1 MQPSFKDQF
10 TTDATHSLPIPKPAP
25 HRHHRTK
32 GDDPAMSRSSLK
44 GKPRAQFLL
53 HIPPHEYLLPGGEPI
68 NATIVELIVLL
79 PQWFRNPGVAW
90 RFLNNGINAA
100 VHFAILEQHRHLNLT
115 NAEEAERT
123 RDHISDTYRKTMRKI
138 KQGWTKAKHEIPDD
152 WDALNIS
159 IINYT
164 PEAANKIDYIMPPSV
179 PFKDLAVGL
188 KKLPQYYDAGDLTR
202 ALDFAMQNQK
212 LDEHAQTKEFMF
224 PDDIQL
230 ILSYIGHTQITQ
242 GHVDGAVLGRYFQ
255 VLRTADGVRR
265 KQISEQRRQ
274 QQTAD
279 ERSYDGMLPTDMG
292 ALMPTT
298 LRYSPMKQ
306 NSFQEAPQGFSYG
319 QLQDIGYSGTTIS
332 AVGHSSPIRPHLTR
346 SNSQEAA
353 ATVASE
359 LVAQGAQQAYVD
371 FPDIQDICKFE
382 TDDQGS
388 YPFSESWSHLDSQR
402 ARENIDALM
411 AAHQTHDLR
420 GLPNPVSYP
429 SQTLYPYHPSTLLRD
444 CPEGLDANNH
454 SDLARASRWA
464 RQWEYFSNGFQIRDI
479 DLVLSV
485 MDMPKATIEPG
496 GQ

>member
-1 MQPSFKDQF
+1 
-10 TTDATHSLPIPKPAP
+10 
-25 HRHHRTK
+25 
-32 GDDPAMSRSSLK
+32 MSRSSLK

-68 NATIVELIVLL
+68 NATIVDLIVLL

-100 VHFAILEQHRHLNLT
+100 VHFVILEQHRHLSLT

-159 IINYT
+159 ITNYT
-164 PEAANKIDYIMPPSV
+164 PEAAKKIGYITPPSV

-212 LDEHAQTKEFMF
+212 LDEHAQPKEFMF

-265 KQISEQRRQ
+265 KQIAEQRRQ

-279 ERSYDGMLPTDMG
+279 ERSYDGMLPADMG

-298 LRYSPMKQ
+298 LRYSPMTQ
-306 NSFQEAPQGFSYG
+306 NSFQEVPQGFSYG
-319 QLQDIGYSGTTIS
+319 QLQDIGYSRTTIS
-332 AVGHSSPIRPHLTR
+332 AVSHSSPITPHLTR
-346 SNSQEAA
+346 LNSQEAA

-371 FPDIQDICKFE
+371 FPDIPDICKFE
-382 TDDQGS
+382 IDDQGS
-388 YPFSESWSHLDSQR
+388 YPCSESWSHLDSQR

-411 AAHQTHDLR
+411 AAHQTYDLR

-429 SQTLYPYHPSTLLRD
+429 SQTPYPYHPSTLLRD
-444 CPEGLDANNH
+444 CLEGLDANNH

-485 MDMPKATIEPG
+485 MDMSEATVEPG
-496 GQ
+496 VQ